1 LKSGCQLVSG
11 LRCLFARGLAVKSKH
26 VICVFAVLSPSE
38 RCYTDDDDDDDDDD
52 DSDDDVI

>member
-11 LRCLFARGLAVKSKH
+11 LRCLSARGLAVKSKH

-38 RCYTDDDDDDDDDD
+38 RCYTDDDDDDDD
-52 DSDDDVI
+52 SDDDVI